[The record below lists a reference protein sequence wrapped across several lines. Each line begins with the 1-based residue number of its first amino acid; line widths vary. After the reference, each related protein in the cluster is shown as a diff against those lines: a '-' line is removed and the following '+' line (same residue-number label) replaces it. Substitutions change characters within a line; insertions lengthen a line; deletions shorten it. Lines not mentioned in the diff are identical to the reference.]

1 MFFFL
6 VFMSTQHFTLISCYY
21 SFSSF
26 LFLPRQLLGGMLT
39 GLKERW
45 QFKSLIL
52 WGKLYSIMHYYCSG
66 LGWLKPPTLE
76 VCHLMDCRLTYSFHD
91 FRWELA
97 EGRPLAMRL
106 WTSIFTR
113 KVGRT
118 WPVLMCCYKE
128 GFRRLTQ
135 CLILNSQYTIVLI
148 ITALV
153 GGKKAHDLFSSN
165 FLSLMKW
172 LVFLIQVPLWH
183 VLLWSGLSR
192 GQFLVAAF
200 HICSVYRRA
209 ANQEARSGQIPG
221 PGYIGNMH
229 KIITTSC
236 LQRTVLIV

>member
-1 MFFFL
+1 MQFTWTELKVIFQNRFKCSSFWFSCQRNISHLSL
-6 VFMSTQHFTLISCYY
+6 VITLSLV
-21 SFSSF
+21 F

-66 LGWLKPPTLE
+66 LGWLQPPTLE

-91 FRWELA
+91 FRWELVG
-97 EGRPLAMRL
+97 GRPLAMSL

-118 WPVLMCCYKE
+118 WPVLMSCYKE

-153 GGKKAHDLFSSN
+153 GGKKAHDL
-165 FLSLMKW
+165 
-172 LVFLIQVPLWH
+172 LVVISWVW
-183 VLLWSGLSR
+183 WSGWFSWFR
-192 GQFLVAAF
+192 CRCGMCFCGVACLGDSSLWQHFIFAVF
-200 HICSVYRRA
+200 
-209 ANQEARSGQIPG
+209 
-221 PGYIGNMH
+221 IGGRPIR
-229 KIITTSC
+229 KPDQGRFQAQAI
-236 LQRTVLIV
+236 